1 MVSRPIFLRY
11 YESML
16 QHRFIDSALRNP
28 EKIAFNDRSLD
39 RNVSY
44 SQALLASLI
53 LARQFKK
60 MERGRIGVMLPTS
73 SAGGITVIAALMA
86 NRTPVMINYSTG
98 AEKNCLYAQ
107 EQCDFQVIVTA
118 KALLEKAGCKQLP
131 NMVFIEDILGTLGKF
146 EKVLAFIKSKLPLFL
161 LKRIVG
167 RSNLDSPAVILFTS
181 GSEKEPKVVPLTQR
195 NILSNIDSFSD
206 MMDIYEMDNL
216 LAVLPYF
223 HVFGLTINLWTPLC
237 LGMTSITYANPLEFK
252 TIAKI
257 ILEEKPEILVGT
269 PLFLEGYINQSKPG
283 DFASI
288 KLAVSGADRCPEHL
302 RAIYKEKHDIEIIE
316 GYGTTETSPVISVN
330 PREANKPG
338 SIGLPIP
345 GTALRIQNLDTGADC
360 PAGETGKI
368 LVKGHGVMRGY
379 LNDMEESSLRLKSGW
394 YDTGDL
400 GYLDEDGY
408 LWHKGRL
415 RRFVKIG
422 GEMVSLVMIEEAMAD
437 LTPKDVEC
445 CAVELPDAKRGSR
458 IVGVTNSEIDKRDL
472 NKRLA
477 KMLPNLALPKKYLQV
492 PEFPR
497 MGSGKTDFRTLTEI
511 VRQLDEQG

>member
-1 MVSRPIFLRY
+1 
-11 YESML
+11 
-16 QHRFIDSALRNP
+16 
-28 EKIAFNDRSLD
+28 
-39 RNVSY
+39 
-44 SQALLASLI
+44 
-53 LARQFKK
+53 
-60 MERGRIGVMLPTS
+60 
-73 SAGGITVIAALMA
+73 
-86 NRTPVMINYSTG
+86 
-98 AEKNCLYAQ
+98 
-107 EQCDFQVIVTA
+107 
-118 KALLEKAGCKQLP
+118 
-131 NMVFIEDILGTLGKF
+131 
-146 EKVLAFIKSKLPLFL
+146 
-161 LKRIVG
+161 
-167 RSNLDSPAVILFTS
+167 
-181 GSEKEPKVVPLTQR
+181 
-195 NILSNIDSFSD
+195 
-206 MMDIYEMDNL
+206 
-216 LAVLPYF
+216 
-223 HVFGLTINLWTPLC
+223 
-237 LGMTSITYANPLEFK
+237 
-252 TIAKI
+252 
-257 ILEEKPEILVGT
+257 VGT

-368 LVKGHGVMRGY
+368 LVKGHGVMQGY

-400 GYLDEDGY
+400 GYLDEGGY

-422 GEMVSLVMIEEAMAD
+422 GEMVSLVMIEEAMAE